1 MKTIRD
7 NTIWDL
13 VNNKTK
19 PTASTDRDISFTKS
33 VFPKPEWDKIQ
44 NKPTEFTPK
53 NHTHSEYSENIFEY
67 ENKEYVL
74 HDVIT
79 QIIIFLETELNFQ
92 LSNFQEIPS

>member
-33 VFPKPEWDKIQ
+33 VFPKPEWNEIQ
-44 NKPTEFTPK
+44 NKPTEFPPE
-53 NHTHSEYSENIFEY
+53 NHTHSEYSENSFEY
-67 ENKEYVL
+67 ENKEYEL
-74 HDVIT
+74 HDVAI
-79 QIIIFLETELNFQ
+79 QIVNFLGIELNFQ
-92 LSNFQEIPS
+92 LS